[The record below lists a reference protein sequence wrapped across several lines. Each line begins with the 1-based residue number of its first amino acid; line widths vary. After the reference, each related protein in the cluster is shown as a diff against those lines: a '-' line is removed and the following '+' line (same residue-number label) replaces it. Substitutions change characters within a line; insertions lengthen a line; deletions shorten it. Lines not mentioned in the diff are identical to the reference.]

1 MLVVV
6 HVSAIVFSNLVV
18 LVVVAHRSFVPQ
30 SVVVAFVAVRLGS
43 GPQSVVV
50 AFVAVRLGSG
60 SAERPL
66 ILGARTKDGAFAGS
80 WKEDGVHASAC
91 IDWMVA
97 CPRSWSSLLMHF
109 RPSLLVVLV
118 FLVVVGRRSWCS
130 PCRG

>member
-18 LVVVAHRSFVPQ
+18 LVVVAHRSFV
-30 SVVVAFVAVRLGS
+30 
-43 GPQSVVV
+43 PQSVVV